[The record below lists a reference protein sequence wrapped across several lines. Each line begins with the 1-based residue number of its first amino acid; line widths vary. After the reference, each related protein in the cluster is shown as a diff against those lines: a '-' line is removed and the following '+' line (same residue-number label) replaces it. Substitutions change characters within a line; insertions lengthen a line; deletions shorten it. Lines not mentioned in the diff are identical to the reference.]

1 MECKENK
8 NYHNC
13 THGFVKHAITSVFIL
28 AVGTVYKAVAQDVI
42 VDAMIST
49 HSIRTRTSESFHS
62 VFGDWTF
69 YK

>member
-1 MECKENK
+1 MI
-8 NYHNC
+8 NC
-13 THGFVKHAITSVFIL
+13 THGFVKHASLSVFIL
-28 AVGTVYKAVAQDVI
+28 ACGTIYKTVAQDVI

-49 HSIRTRTSESFHS
+49 HPIRGRTSESFHS